1 VAFYGNLFTVSLGGL
16 NCFDVEDSTFTE
28 SGKTG
33 LWTKADSIIYFDDCD
48 VEAEKKRY
56 RQEQKK

>member
-1 VAFYGNLFTVSLGGL
+1 
-16 NCFDVEDSTFTE
+16 VEDSTFTE